1 VVQVD
6 EAAARPGELGDFPEE
21 VRPPVGWLCAECG
34 RAIEEGDRGRVI
46 EWETADRRRVAYHRD
61 CFEEAA
67 SMGIGG

>member
-1 VVQVD
+1 MPQD
-6 EAAARPGELGDFPEE
+6 ESVGALTELGDFPEE
-21 VRPPVGWLCAECG
+21 ISTPVGSPCAECD

>member
-1 VVQVD
+1 MPAD
-6 EAAARPGELGDFPEE
+6 EAAALPAELGDFPEE
-21 VRPPVGWLCAECG
+21 VRTPVGWPCAECD

>member
-1 VVQVD
+1 MP
-6 EAAARPGELGDFPEE
+6 ETATPPAELGDFPEE
-21 VRPPVGWLCAECG
+21 VRTPVGWPCAECDQP
-34 RAIEEGDRGRVI
+34 INEGHRGRVI